1 MADTN
6 GVKVLKKRGR
16 KPKNKLP
23 DVVQIKEEPID
34 SEKEVIIAYLPI
46 NLNDMENKEDKFE
59 KFVKDNDI
67 FIKSESQIKSNVIND
82 SSSESYLKDKIDM
95 LSLSVDTENFTSN
108 GIYINRINIHNVE
121 FTQDTKCW
129 WCKNCFNT
137 PNLML
142 PEYYSDGIFYCTG
155 NFCSFNCKKAYNIDL
170 NDTNVWKRE
179 SLINLEYYLTY
190 GRHKDII
197 PAPSWLTLK
206 EYGGPLNIHEFRK
219 LFDTNSSEFILLQ
232 PPLISRQMQ
241 IEESYKK
248 SNSTGPINKLDK
260 LFDNGPM
267 YSLKRSK
274 PVETSQLNLEK
285 TMGLKRKIK

>member
-1 MADTN
+1 MTDTN
-6 GVKVLKKRGR
+6 DVKVLKKRGR

-23 DVVQIKEEPID
+23 DIVPIKEEPID

-46 NLNDMENKEDKFE
+46 NLNDVEDKDI
-59 KFVKDNDI
+59 KSYKDNDI
-67 FIKSESQIKSNVIND
+67 FIKSESQLKSNIIND

-108 GIYINRINIHNVE
+108 GIYVNRINIHNVE

-129 WCKNCFNT
+129 WCKNSFNT

-206 EYGGPLNIHEFRK
+206 EYGGPLNIYEFRK

-285 TMGLKRKIK
+285 TMGLKRKTK